1 MIIVKMIQCN
11 EGEELIDLTIG
22 NLYQGWF
29 SEDDSTF
36 VVDKDDAGEESEL
49 YFGEYEVVTDAE

>member
-36 VVDKDDAGEESEL
+36 VVDKDDAGEQNEL